1 MKKILKDKKGS
12 FMFWAV
18 VIVMILLIIGT
29 AGFEYIRLQVIAQGT
44 RDAVQATIT
53 QVCTANYDRMYN
65 GLREGYSGGYKL
77 DQGNW
82 TEDIDTGDLYTLL
95 DKQLGTH
102 GNSSSHTKMTGSKI
116 EYSISNLSV
125 QMTNTPFAPDNPGE
139 ETKFTGT
146 ATYTVTV
153 PLSFGWQGLP
163 PMEIP
168 VEVKAGY
175 TAKF

>member
-18 VIVMILLIIGT
+18 VIVMVLLIIGT

-82 TEDIDTGDLYTLL
+82 SEDVDTGDLYTLL

-102 GNSSSHTKMTGSKI
+102 GDGSGHTKMTGNKI

-125 QMTNTPFAPDNPGE
+125 QMTNTPFAPDNPGG
-139 ETKFTGT
+139 ETKFTGI
-146 ATYTVTV
+146 ANYTLIV
-153 PLSFGWQGLP
+153 PLSFGWQSLP
-163 PMEIP
+163 PMETNIR
-168 VEVKAGY
+168 VVSGY